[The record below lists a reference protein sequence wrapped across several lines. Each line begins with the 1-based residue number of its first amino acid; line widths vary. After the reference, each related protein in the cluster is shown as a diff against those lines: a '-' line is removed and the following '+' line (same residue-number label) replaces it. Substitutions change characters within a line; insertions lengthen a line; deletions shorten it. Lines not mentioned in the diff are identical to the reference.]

1 MTRARDVADT
11 QDNLGGAVPPFVA
24 GKNVV
29 INGAFDFWQ
38 RGTSAASSNSAYVFG
53 PDRWQLIRNGY
64 TLGETVSRQSAG
76 LAGFNYCAR
85 VQRDS
90 GNTSTQSTQFQSSF
104 ATEEVIRLQGQ
115 TVTFSFYARTGAN
128 FSSSGNALTIL
139 IATSTGADVALQ
151 NYSAGVTYPYNA
163 AITLTGGTTWTRYS
177 VTVAIP
183 SNAQSAGVNLYWNPT
198 GTAGAA
204 DYYEITGVQVEI
216 GSVATPFSRA
226 GGTIQGELAACQ
238 RYYQRWSWEASSAD
252 HLGNGQGS
260 GSGQARRVNW
270 STSQT
275 MRVRPSLSYTG
286 TITMYDGT
294 PNARALTS
302 LGYASGTTPTRVSV
316 DMNTTGGN
324 LNLGDYVFVLFSS
337 GAFFEASSEL

>member
-1 MTRARDVADT
+1 MTRAYNTATT
-11 QDNLGGAVPPFVA
+11 QQNSGGAVAGVTA
-24 GKNVV
+24 GKNVL

-204 DYYEITGVQVEI
+204 DYYEITGVQVEV

-226 GGTIQGELAACQ
+226 GGTIQGEFAACQ
-238 RYYQRWSWEASSAD
+238 RYYYRTGGAAGGGGYAGTGMGVALSTTSIRSWHTIPVIMRTAASMSRGGQVVFWPSGLLSSTIGTGYSSGIANGVMIDWTVSSATAD
-252 HLGNGQGS
+252 
-260 GSGQARRVNW
+260 
-270 STSQT
+270 
-275 MRVRPSLSYTG
+275 
-286 TITMYDGT
+286 
-294 PNARALTS
+294 RA
-302 LGYASGTTPTRVSV
+302 
-316 DMNTTGGN
+316 
-324 LNLGDYVFVLFSS
+324 YVIYFENSANNFLEFS
-337 GAFFEASSEL
+337 AEL